1 MTQGST
7 FDWRALVFRT
17 RYPTAVAFGLAE
29 RDRLTALK
37 RTAFGYATIN
47 GFGKRSVLLYLGAT
61 PVVREFR
68 ELHNRK
74 EIIGNLQ
81 VCPKGLA
88 DNLDY
93 EDRATVCRSPPYDA
107 SGCRSTCRTEQ
118 HSDHA
123 QRKRS
128 QC

>member
-68 ELHNRK
+68 ELHNNDYQK
-74 EIIGNLQ
+74 
-81 VCPKGLA
+81 
-88 DNLDY
+88 DNQN
-93 EDRATVCRSPPYDA
+93 RFGWVGR
-107 SGCRSTCRTEQ
+107 GCWGWLGEVV
-118 HSDHA
+118 
-123 QRKRS
+123 
-128 QC
+128 